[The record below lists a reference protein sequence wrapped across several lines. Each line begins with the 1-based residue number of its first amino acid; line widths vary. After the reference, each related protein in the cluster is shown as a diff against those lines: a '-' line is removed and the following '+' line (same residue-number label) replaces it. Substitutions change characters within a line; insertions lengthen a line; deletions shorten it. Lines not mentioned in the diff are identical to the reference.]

1 MDNSVGQT
9 QSMVGTV
16 QVPNYSGVNIQIF
29 NPAVGAPG
37 ATLPQSTVNAPTYT
51 YATNP
56 GACYPPNYYTQNLAN
71 GANSNQNVAGQTQD
85 SKNNQT
91 AQDSLSSQNTNSQS
105 STQTNSTTETAKTSQ
120 VGKKM
125 KEVEVVELTDDYI
138 KTLEGYLNNSN
149 KDIRLM
155 AGKDV
160 VARFSEDKTRKNDP
174 ALNALLNK
182 MLQDPY
188 QPVKFLAMSTLDA
201 KLASGDE
208 KTVKLLQ
215 GIQQTNSNKI
225 AEKDDPVQAS
235 SVLLQM
241 AGPRTKKLVE
251 SDENDTK
258 SK

>member
-9 QSMVGTV
+9 QSIVGTA

-51 YATNP
+51 YTTNP

-71 GANSNQNVAGQTQD
+71 GANSNQNGAGQTQ
-85 SKNNQT
+85 
-91 AQDSLSSQNTNSQS
+91 NSQS
-105 STQTNSTTETAKTSQ
+105 STQTNTTTETATTAQS
-120 VGKKM
+120 GKKM

-160 VARFSEDKTRKNDP
+160 VARFTEDKTRKDDP

-208 KTVKLLQ
+208 KTVKFLQ
-215 GIQQTNSNKI
+215 GIQQTNSSKI

-251 SDENDTK
+251 AEENDKK